1 MASLLTSSSVGG
13 GADDA
18 EERQLLMSRLGSGR
32 GGSIIS
38 TEAVSSPTSSGFV
51 SGSLDDDEERQVGV
65 TAGGNAAT
73 DDDPHD
79 PDAAR
84 RRLRYE
90 MLCRRAQ
97 EEDLSSVQDTSCIYL
112 AGTDGQGR
120 QVVVFIG
127 KWFKP
132 GQVDLEKALLYLIR
146 LVGPAAESGEYV
158 VVYFHTRTSR
168 DNTPHYWW
176 MKEVYNTLTYAYK
189 KNLKAFYVVHPTMW
203 AKLTCWWFSTFMA
216 PAIKNKIHYVRA
228 LEELKASMDPKALSI
243 PMFIEEQDMT
253 FNGLRYYQP

>member
-1 MASLLTSSSVGG
+1 
-13 GADDA
+13 
-18 EERQLLMSRLGSGR
+18 
-32 GGSIIS
+32 
-38 TEAVSSPTSSGFV
+38 
-51 SGSLDDDEERQVGV
+51 
-65 TAGGNAAT
+65 
-73 DDDPHD
+73 
-79 PDAAR
+79 
-84 RRLRYE
+84 
-90 MLCRRAQ
+90 MLSRRAQ
-97 EEDLSSVQDTSCIYL
+97 EEDLTSIEETSCIYR
-112 AGTDGQGR
+112 AGKDKQGR
-120 QVVVFIG
+120 EVVVFIG

-132 GQVDLEKALLYLIR
+132 AQVDLEKALLYLIR
-146 LVGPAAESGEYV
+146 LVGPAAETGEYV

-176 MKEVYNTLTYAYK
+176 IKEVYNTLTYAYK

-228 LEELKASMDPKALSI
+228 LEELKASMDLKALSI